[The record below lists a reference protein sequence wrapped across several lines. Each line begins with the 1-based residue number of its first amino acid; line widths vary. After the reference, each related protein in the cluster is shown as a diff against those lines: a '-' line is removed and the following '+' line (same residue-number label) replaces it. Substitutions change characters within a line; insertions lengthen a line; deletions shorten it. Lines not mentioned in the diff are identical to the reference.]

1 MKKFVLLLV
10 LLLPVFGFSQTTLVR
25 WDGVNMSTSP
35 YLTASNISAGAITG
49 NNVSFSVD
57 NYGQQG
63 NAFQTAEWPSSATPD
78 YSKYVQVSIS
88 ANSGYK
94 IDLSQFG
101 FEYQNYDQMGPS
113 KLQVYYSKDSS
124 FPSNGT
130 LLYTDNNL
138 NTTSGAAF
146 TSVTVP
152 LTGIT
157 VLPNETVYIRIAAYA
172 RTHSWSGPKLR
183 FKHGYNDSYPSTH
196 YNVGPYI
203 TGTVSTNS
211 TACVAQGNQTTSP
224 VDSWRGYVYS
234 YSGTPAATTYLGYV
248 TESETFNRN
257 VSTGAVTGNTIAL
270 CSQPTDNFFVRYKMT
285 KTFPAGTYVFT
296 VGGDDGYRLKFG
308 NETGY
313 SINSWADQSYT
324 TTSTTKTFSTT
335 TTVDFVLEYYE
346 KSGAS
351 QVSFNYTC
359 GNSPTAPTSITTS
372 SNSICGGTALTL
384 TAVGGTTSTGTK
396 FEWGTGTTVGQNILT
411 QTTASTYTF
420 TPTAS
425 ASYWVRKIGPTPC
438 NFVTSGVST
447 ASQVTVTAP
456 PTAPTSISG
465 NTSVCPGAS
474 TTLTANGTSGTY
486 EWGTGT
492 VGQNIM
498 TQTTAS
504 ITVSPT
510 SNTTYW
516 VRVKSTSPCSNAS
529 AAATINV
536 TITAPGGNPAVYG
549 INSWNVYAYNTTGT
563 PAIAN
568 YLGFYTQ
575 STLDANT
582 QDMSNN
588 GWSKAAS
595 PSSSAGWNGCTV
607 PDDNFTFVHKRQGF
621 TCGKYQLYMDNW
633 DDNTQVLVNGVSVFD
648 VTAWSGDNPTPTLVG
663 TYSLNETSKI
673 DIITKEYSGSANLK
687 LRLVEVQAVYN
698 GSSWSVPAEG
708 AAVVVNAGSL
718 NVTENVNICSCTLTG
733 TANVVIKE
741 GFTVIIDDK
750 LVIGPTATFT
760 VENNASLV
768 QINDNAA
775 NSGNVIVKRT
785 TTPISRY
792 DFTYWSSPLK
802 AESGFLVGRDP
813 SDVTKLGLSKNTFF
827 DKYYSFAGNTQQWQ
841 TINYGNQVMVP
852 GKGYIVRAPQEYAI
866 STTPTATFTANFQG
880 APNNGLVT
888 IPVMLPSASVSTGKS
903 NLIGNPY
910 PSAIDAVKFYNENSS
925 IIDGTFYFW
934 THNIAVSSTPDANGV
949 YQYNAASY
957 LAVNYTGGTAN
968 GGGSPKASKN
978 IASGQGF
985 FVNAKTAGS
994 VKFNNSMRVKDASS
1008 NTNFFRAAEAVTNTT
1023 QSIEETTE
1031 EVAIE
1036 QNRFWLNITN
1046 NAGAY
1051 NETLIG
1057 YVTGA
1062 SNNFEDSYDGK
1073 TYASGT
1079 ALYSLLSDEKMVIQ
1093 GRALPFVSSDIVP
1106 LGFMAA
1112 ASGEYSIGIESF
1124 DGLFDEQ
1131 KIYLVD
1137 KTDNS
1142 IHNLK
1147 NERYTFTTG
1156 AGTFNSRFEIRYV
1169 NDSQL
1174 GVDTPVVSQNDI
1186 VVYKSGNQIG
1196 VRTNNLTI
1204 DSVQVYDITGKLL
1217 ISGTDVNDTTFKT
1230 TGLNVSTQVLIVK
1243 VNLEDNQSVS
1253 KKIIMN

>member
-10 LLLPVFGFSQTTLVR
+10 LLLPFFGFAQQSVNTTLNNGNFGSYTLPSTTSQSYSGDINLTNGSVLTVPN
-25 WDGVNMSTSP
+25 GVN
-35 YLTASNISAGAITG
+35 LEISGNVNGDGTIIFKG
-49 NNVSFSVD
+49 NNTFKANNIYSVSVRLEGNTCLRVNGQISNQNWTGVGTNNTV
-57 NYGQQG
+57 NY
-63 NAFQTAEWPSSATPD
+63 NIPSNWNFTVSATNI
-78 YSKYVQVSIS
+78 V
-88 ANSGYK
+88 
-94 IDLSQFG
+94 F
-101 FEYQNYDQMGPS
+101 
-113 KLQVYYSKDSS
+113 
-124 FPSNGT
+124 SN
-130 LLYTDNNL
+130 
-138 NTTSGAAF
+138 NTTAQCSPF
-146 TSVTVP
+146 
-152 LTGIT
+152 
-157 VLPNETVYIRIAAYA
+157 
-172 RTHSWSGPKLR
+172 
-183 FKHGYNDSYPSTH
+183 ST
-196 YNVGPYI
+196 
-203 TGTVSTNS
+203 T
-211 TACVAQGNQTTSP
+211 CVAQGDQTTSP
-224 VDSWRGYVYS
+224 TDSWRGYVYS

-248 TESETFNRN
+248 TEAETFNRN
-257 VSTGAVTGNTIAL
+257 NGNGAVSGASTVL
-270 CSQPTDNFFVRYKMT
+270 CSQPTDNFFIRYKMT

-296 VGGDDGYRLKFG
+296 VGGDDGYRLKIG
-308 NETGY
+308 NE
-313 SINSWADQSYT
+313 SNLINSWSDHGYT
-324 TTSTTKTFSTT
+324 TGSTTKTYTAT

-346 KSGAS
+346 NGGGS
-351 QVSFNYTC
+351 QVSFDYTC
-359 GNSPTAPTSITTS
+359 GNSPTAPTSVTTS
-372 SNSICGGTALTL
+372 SNSICAGTQLTL
-384 TAVGGTTSTGTK
+384 TAVGGTTSSGTK
-396 FEWGTGTTVGQNILT
+396 FEWGTGTTVGQNVLA
-411 QTTASTYTF
+411 QTTTSTYTF
-420 TPTAS
+420 APTAS
-425 ASYWVRKIGPTPC
+425 SSYWVRKIGPAPC
-438 NFVTSGVST
+438 NLITSGVST

-465 NTSVCPGAS
+465 SNTVCPGAS

-510 SNTTYW
+510 ANTTYW

-529 AAATINV
+529 AAATITV
-536 TITAPGGNPAVYG
+536 TVNTPGGNPAVYG
-549 INSWNVYAYNTTGT
+549 TNSWIVYTYNTTGT

-595 PSSSAGWNGCTV
+595 PSASASWNGCTV
-607 PDDNFTFVHKRQGF
+607 PVDNFTFVHKRQGF

-633 DDNTQVLVNGVSVFD
+633 DDNTQVLINGVSVFD
-648 VTAWSGDNPTPTLVG
+648 VSGWSGDNPTPTLVG
-663 TYSLNETSKI
+663 TYALNETSKI

-708 AAVVVNAGSL
+708 ASVVVNAGNL
-718 NVTENVNICSCTLTG
+718 NVTENVNVCSCTLTG

-741 GFTVIIDDK
+741 GFTVVIADK
-750 LVIGPTATFT
+750 LVVGPTATFT

-888 IPVMLPSASVSTGKS
+888 IPVALPSASVSTGKS

-994 VKFNNSMRVKDASS
+994 VKFNNSMRVKDPSS
-1008 NTNFFRAAEAVTNTT
+1008 NTNFFRAADAVTNTT

-1031 EVAIE
+1031 EAGIE
-1036 QNRFWLNITN
+1036 QNRYWLNITN
-1046 NAGAY
+1046 TAGAY

-1079 ALYSLLSDEKMVIQ
+1079 ALYSLLSDEKLVIQ
-1093 GRALPFVSSDIVP
+1093 GRALPFVSNDIVP

-1147 NERYTFTTG
+1147 NERYTFTTE

-1217 ISGTDVNDTTFKT
+1217 TSGTDVNDTTFKT
-1230 TGLNVSTQVLIVK
+1230 TGLNVATQVLIVK